1 MAGTGIWA
9 AIAGVAFSNAAL
21 AGSEPPELDAVL
33 VTASRFA
40 RPLTDYAGS
49 ATRLSAEDIAQRGAT
64 HYADLL
70 NLVPGV
76 QLQRGSGQE
85 GLLAIRSPVLTGAGA
100 CGAFLILE
108 DGLPLR
114 PAGFCNVNDLFEIN
128 TEQAGALEV
137 LRGPGSATYGANAVH
152 GIVNVISREPGQL
165 GKPGISIR
173 WGNQDFQQLG
183 VEWREQLTGGNQAAA
198 YGFWRHDGGFRASS
212 GTDEGKLNLL
222 ATHQGA
228 AGVWS
233 WRAAGTV
240 LKQETAGFIRGFDS
254 YRDPTIARSN
264 ANPEAFRDA
273 WSARSS
279 LQYSAV
285 PCERCATSGY
295 ALLRASGMQ
304 FLQHFLLGKPLEEN
318 AHTSLAAGAQW
329 RRPLGT
335 ASEWQVGIDVGRMAM
350 RLSESQAGPTLEGS
364 AAARAIRPA
373 GRHYDY
379 RVTGT
384 TLSANGALERRL
396 TGRQAL
402 AAQLRLEHNAY
413 QYDNRMSDGNLAE
426 SGIACASGGC
436 LYSRPADRNDRFTDL
451 SARLEWRLALHPNT
465 QLYASLAR
473 GFRPPETTELYRLQ
487 RGQNVAALDSENL
500 NGAELGWR
508 LRHERWRGS
517 LAIYCQEKRNVLL
530 RDANG
535 FNVDG
540 GRTRHQGIEYELQGA
555 LGSQWEAQLAGS
567 WARHRYAFNRTIDGG
582 ETVVSGT
589 DIDTAPHLLANLSL
603 SWRGPGGLS
612 AALQLQ
618 HVGEYNVDA
627 SGTRFYPGHRV
638 ANLMLGWRRPNS
650 QSIRLQIEN
659 LADRSYA
666 DRADFAQGEYRYF
679 PAAGRR
685 FMLEYSWKQL

>member
-1 MAGTGIWA
+1 MAGTGMWTA
-9 AIAGVAFSNAAL
+9 FAGVAFAGVAL
-21 AGSEPPELDAVL
+21 ARAAPPEPDAVL

-40 RPLTDYAGS
+40 KPLADYAGS
-49 ATRLSAEDIAQRGAT
+49 ATRLSAEAIAQRGAT

-114 PAGFCNVNDLFEIN
+114 PAGFCNVNDLFELN

-152 GIVNVISREPGQL
+152 GIVNVISREPAQL
-165 GKPGISIR
+165 ASPGISVR

-183 VEWREQLTGGNQAAA
+183 LQWHESLTDRNQAGAH
-198 YGFWRHDGGFRASS
+198 GIWRHDGGFRADS

-222 ATHQGA
+222 LRHQGA
-228 AGVWS
+228 AGVWT

-240 LKQETAGFIRGFDS
+240 LNQETAGFIRGFDS
-254 YRDPTIARSN
+254 YRDRAIARSN

-279 LQYSAV
+279 LQYRAA
-285 PCERCATSGY
+285 PCDRCLTSGY

-318 AHTSLAAGAQW
+318 AHSSLAAGAQW

-335 ASEWQVGIDVGRMAM
+335 DSEWQLGFDAGRMTM
-350 RLSESQAGPTLEGS
+350 RLRESQAGPTQEGS

-384 TLSANGALERRL
+384 AVGINGAFDHRL
-396 TGRQAL
+396 TERATV
-402 AAQLRLEHNAY
+402 AAQLRLENNSY
-413 QYDNRMSDGNLAE
+413 QYDNRLSDGNLADN
-426 SGIACASGGC
+426 GTACAFGGC
-436 LYSRPADRNDRFTDL
+436 LYNRPADRSDRFTDL
-451 SARLEWRLALHPNT
+451 SARLEWRLALRPDT
-465 QLYASLAR
+465 QVYASLAR

-500 NGAELGWR
+500 TGAELGWR
-508 LRHERWRGS
+508 QQHERWRS
-517 LAIYCQEKRNVLL
+517 TLAIYYQEKRNVLL

-535 FNVDG
+535 FNIDG
-540 GRTRHQGIEYELQGA
+540 GRTRHQGVEYEVQGT
-555 LGSQWEAQLAGS
+555 LGPHWEAQLAGS
-567 WARHRYAFNRTIDGG
+567 WARHRYAFNRAIEGG
-582 ETVVSGT
+582 ETVLSGT
-589 DIDTAPHLLANLSL
+589 DIDTAPRSLARLAIN
-603 SWRGPGGLS
+603 WRGARGLS
-612 AALQLQ
+612 AALQVQ
-618 HVGEYNVDA
+618 QVGEYNVDA
-627 SGTRFYPGHRV
+627 GGARFYPGHTV
-638 ANLMLGWRRPNS
+638 ANLFLDWRRPND
-650 QSIRLQIEN
+650 QAIRLEVAN
-659 LADRSYA
+659 LLDRSYA

-679 PAAGRR
+679 PAAGRHV
-685 FMLEYSWKQL
+685 MLEFSWNRR

>member
-9 AIAGVAFSNAAL
+9 AIAGVAFANAAL
-21 AGSEPPELDAVL
+21 AGSEPTELDAVL

-49 ATRLSAEDIAQRGAT
+49 ATRLSAEDIARRGAT

-114 PAGFCNVNDLFEIN
+114 PAGFCNVNDLFELN

-152 GIVNVISREPGQL
+152 GIVNVISREHGQL
-165 GKPGISIR
+165 AKPGLSMR
-173 WGNQDFQQLG
+173 WGNQDFQQLA
-183 VEWREQLTGGNQAAA
+183 VEWREQLTGDNQAGA
-198 YGFWRHDGGFRASS
+198 YGFWRHDGGFRAAS

-240 LKQETAGFIRGFDS
+240 LNQETAGFIRGFDS
-254 YRDPTIARSN
+254 YRDRTIARSN

-335 ASEWQVGIDVGRMAM
+335 ASEWQIGFEVGRMAM

-379 RVTGT
+379 RVTGS

-396 TGRQAL
+396 TGRQTL

-413 QYDNRMSDGNLAE
+413 RYDNRMSDGNLAE
-426 SGIACASGGC
+426 SAIACASGGC
-436 LYSRPADRNDRFTDL
+436 LYNRPADRSDHFMDL
-451 SARLEWRLALHPNT
+451 SARLEWRVALHPNT

-517 LAIYCQEKRNVLL
+517 LAIYYQEKRNVLL

-535 FNVDG
+535 FSIDG
-540 GRTRHQGIEYELQGA
+540 GRTRHQGIEVELQGA

-567 WARHRYAFNRTIDGG
+567 WARHRYAFNRAIDGG
-582 ETVVSGT
+582 ETVVRGT

-612 AALQLQ
+612 AALQMQ

-627 SGTRFYPGHRV
+627 SGARFYPGHTV
-638 ANLMLGWRRPNS
+638 ANLMLGWRRPNGQNIS
-650 QSIRLQIEN
+650 LQIEN

-679 PAAGRR
+679 PAAGRH

>member
-1 MAGTGIWA
+1 MAGIGIWTA
-9 AIAGVAFSNAAL
+9 VAGLAIANVAL
-21 AGSEPPELDAVL
+21 GAGESPDLDAVV

-49 ATRLSAEDIAQRGAT
+49 ATRLSAAEIAQRGAT

-70 NLVPGV
+70 NLAPGV

-100 CGAFLILE
+100 CGAFLVLE

-152 GIVNVISREPGQL
+152 GIVNVLSREHAQL
-165 GKPGISIR
+165 AGPGISVR
-173 WGNQDFQQLG
+173 WGSQDLQQLG
-183 VEWREQLTGGNQAAA
+183 LEWRAQRANGDQAGA
-198 YGFWRHDGGFRASS
+198 YGFWRHDGGFRADS

-222 ATHQGA
+222 ATHRGA
-228 AGVWS
+228 AGTWT

-240 LKQETAGFIRGFDS
+240 LNQETAGFIRGFDT
-254 YRDPTIARSN
+254 YRDRALARSN

-273 WSARSS
+273 WSARSA
-279 LQYSAV
+279 LQYSAA
-285 PCERCATSGY
+285 PCERCATSAY

-318 AHTSLAAGAQW
+318 AHTSVATGAQW
-329 RRPLGT
+329 RRPLGA
-335 ASEWQVGIDVGRMAM
+335 ASDWQFGFDAGRMAM
-350 RLSESQAGPTLEGS
+350 RLTETQSGPTLEGS

-379 RVTGT
+379 RVTGS
-384 TLSANGALERRL
+384 TLGANGALEHRL
-396 TGRQAL
+396 TGRQVL
-402 AAQLRLEHNAY
+402 AAQLRLELNAY

-426 SGIACASGGC
+426 NGSACTAGGC
-436 LYSRPADRNDRFTDL
+436 LYNRPADRSDRFTDL
-451 SARLEWRLALHPNT
+451 SARLEWRLAPRPNT
-465 QLYASLAR
+465 QLYASVAR

-500 NGAELGWR
+500 ASAELGWR
-508 LRHERWRGS
+508 LRQARWRAA
-517 LAIYCQEKRNVLL
+517 LAVYFQDKRNVLL

-535 FNVDG
+535 FNIDG
-540 GRTRHQGIEYELQGA
+540 GRTRHHGVEYELQGV
-555 LGSQWEAQLAGS
+555 LGPGWDVELAGS
-567 WARHRYAFNRTIDGG
+567 WAHHRYAFSRAIDGG
-582 ETVVSGT
+582 ENVVSGT
-589 DIDTAPHLLANLSL
+589 DIDTAPRVLANLSL
-603 SWRGPGGLS
+603 RWRGPRGLS

-618 HVGEYNVDA
+618 HVGAYNVDA
-627 SGTRFYPGHRV
+627 SGSRSYPGHTVAGLRV
-638 ANLMLGWRRPNS
+638 GWRRADG
-650 QSIRLQIEN
+650 QGFRLQVEN
-659 LADRSYA
+659 LLDRSYA

-679 PAAGRR
+679 PAAGRH
-685 FMLEYSWKQL
+685 FMLEYSWNRP

>member
-1 MAGTGIWA
+1 MAGIGIGTA
-9 AIAGVAFSNAAL
+9 MLGVAFANVAL
-21 AGSEPPELDAVL
+21 AGVEPRELDSVV

-40 RPLTDYAGS
+40 KPLADYAGS
-49 ATRLSAEDIAQRGAT
+49 ATRLSADEIAGRGAT

-165 GKPGISIR
+165 GAPGISAR

-183 VEWREQLTGGNQAAA
+183 LEWHAPLTDSHQAGA
-198 YGFWRHDGGFRASS
+198 YGFWRHDGGFRADS
-212 GTDEGKLNLL
+212 GTDDGKLNLL
-222 ATHQGA
+222 ARHQGA
-228 AGVWS
+228 AGVWT
-233 WRAAGTV
+233 WRAAGSV
-240 LKQETAGFIRGFDS
+240 LNQETAGFIRGFDS
-254 YRDPTIARSN
+254 YRDRSIARSN

-279 LQYSAV
+279 LQYSAA
-285 PCERCATSGY
+285 PCDRCATSGY

-329 RRPLGT
+329 RRPLG
-335 ASEWQVGIDVGRMAM
+335 ADGDWQLGFDAGRMAM
-350 RLSESQAGPTLEGS
+350 RLIESQAGPTLEGS

-373 GRHYDY
+373 GRHYDF
-379 RVTGT
+379 RVTGA
-384 TLSANGALERRL
+384 TLGVNGALEHRL
-396 TGRQAL
+396 SERQTL
-402 AAQLRLEHNAY
+402 AAQLRLENNSY
-413 QYDNRMSDGNLAE
+413 QYDNRLSAGNLAE
-426 SGIACASGGC
+426 NGTVCAFGGC
-436 LYSRPADRNDRFTDL
+436 LYNRPADRSDRFTDL
-451 SARLEWRLALHPNT
+451 SARLEWRLALQANA
-465 QLYASLAR
+465 QFYASLAR

-487 RGQNVAALDSENL
+487 RGQNAAALDSENL
-500 NGAELGWR
+500 HGAELGWR
-508 LRHERWRGS
+508 LRQERWRGS
-517 LAIYCQEKRNVLL
+517 LAIYYQEKRNVLL

-535 FNVDG
+535 FNIDDG
-540 GRTRHQGIEYELQGA
+540 RSRHHGVEYELQGA
-555 LGSQWEAQLAGS
+555 LGPHWDAQLAGS
-567 WARHRYAFNRTIDGG
+567 WARHRYAFNRAIEGG

-589 DIDTAPHLLANLSL
+589 DIDTAPRKLARLAIH
-603 SWRGPGGLS
+603 WRGARGLS

-618 HVGEYNVDA
+618 QVGEYNVDA
-627 SGTRFYPGHRV
+627 SATRFYPGHMA
-638 ANLMLGWRRPNS
+638 ANLLLDWRRPNGQAIS
-650 QSIRLQIEN
+650 LGIEN
-659 LADRSYA
+659 LLDRSYA

-679 PAAGRR
+679 PAAGRH
-685 FMLEYSWKQL
+685 FMLEYSWNKP